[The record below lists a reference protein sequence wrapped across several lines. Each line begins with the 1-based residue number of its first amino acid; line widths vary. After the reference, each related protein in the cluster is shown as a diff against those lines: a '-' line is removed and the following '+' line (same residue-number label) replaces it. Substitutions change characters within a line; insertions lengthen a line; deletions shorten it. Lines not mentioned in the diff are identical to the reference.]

1 MKLYGFFRSSAA
13 FRVRIALN
21 LKNIGHET
29 AVINLQTGAQSDPA
43 YRAVNPQGRV
53 PSLETD
59 GAVLAQS
66 LAIIAYLD
74 ETHPAPPLLPTDA
87 LGRARVRAL
96 ANTIACDIHPLQN
109 LSVLVYLRD
118 ALGVGEA
125 DVTGWARHWI
135 ALGFAAV
142 EAMLA
147 DGAATGRFCHGEAP
161 GLADICL
168 VPQVFNAR
176 RFECPLADYPTLM
189 RVFDQCMSLD
199 AFDAAQPSRQP
210 DAPGAA

>member
-1 MKLYGFFRSSAA
+1 MKLYGYFRSSAA

-21 LKNIGHET
+21 LKNISHET
-29 AVINLQTGAQSDPA
+29 AAINLQTGAQSEPA

-53 PSLETD
+53 PSLDTD

-74 ETHPAPPLLPTDA
+74 ETHPAPPLLPSDA
-87 LGRARVRAL
+87 LGRARVRAM
-96 ANTIACDIHPLQN
+96 ANMIACDIHPLQN

-118 ALGVGEA
+118 ALGVAQA
-125 DVTGWARHWI
+125 DVTGWAQHWI
-135 ALGFAAV
+135 AQGFTAV

-168 VPQVFNAR
+168 VPQ
-176 RFECPLADYPTLM
+176 PT
-189 RVFDQCMSLD
+189 QTWKI
-199 AFDAAQPSRQP
+199 Q
-210 DAPGAA
+210 